1 MIYLDNAATTPVTD
15 EVLNEML
22 PYFKEQ
28 YGNPSSLHQ
37 MGRYAKAAVTKAKRQ
52 VAEAIN
58 ADPDQIFFT
67 SSATESNNWVCS
79 NYKHVICS
87 SVEHHSVSA
96 NPNITGVINNTYSI
110 ERHISELRNLGLV
123 DFLVSHIWVNNE
135 TGEIYDIS
143 EMIATCRNLIV
154 PFHTDA
160 TQAFGHIPIDVKKL
174 DCDYLTLA
182 GHKFHCCKGIG
193 ILYARNPRTL
203 EPMLHGGG
211 QQDNLRSSTEA
222 VPLIVGMGKA
232 AELYNYNAAAEHY
245 IKTLRNELKDFITG
259 NIRDVI
265 INEAE
270 NHVNNILSVAF
281 KGVESERLMLTLNT
295 MGICVSS
302 GSACSSRSRDISAT
316 IEALN
321 LPEDYANG
329 VIRFSFS
336 SLNTLEEINKTET
349 ALSEAVKI
357 IRR

>member
-28 YGNPSSLHQ
+28 YGNPSSLHL
-37 MGRYAKAAVTKAKRQ
+37 MGRVAKKAITKAKCQ

-79 NYKHVICS
+79 NYKHVIS
-87 SVEHHSVSA
+87 SPVEHHSILT
-96 NPNITGVINNTYSI
+96 NPNIAGVINNTYSI
-110 ERHISELRNLGLV
+110 ERHISHLRNSGLA
-123 DFLVSHIWVNNE
+123 DILVSHIWVNNE

-160 TQAFGHIPIDVKKL
+160 TQAFGHIPINVKKF

-193 ILYARNPRTL
+193 VLYVKNPKTL
-203 EPMLHGGG
+203 EPMMYGGG
-211 QQDNLRSSTEA
+211 QQNNLRSSTEA
-222 VPLIVGMGKA
+222 VPLIVGIGKA
-232 AELYNYNAAAEHY
+232 AELYNYNTAAEQY

-259 NIRDVI
+259 NIPDVI

-281 KGVESERLMLTLNT
+281 KGVESERLMLTLDS

-302 GSACSSRSRDISAT
+302 GSACSSRSKGISAT

-336 SLNTLEEINKTET
+336 SLNTLEEIKKTET
-349 ALSEAVKI
+349 ELSMAVKM